1 MLAGGSFIMM
11 IMLFDWVMPDFLLL
25 ETYHPYPIYSPVR
38 LTCLILLDQRKR
50 IMILLKETPG
60 QTPNVLISLA
70 NEAINKY
77 KEINEQRKAQ
87 LAQLSQIASQ
97 QAVMNQNLLIKPSN
111 FRTVP
116 CRNYHGPNGCTRGE
130 YCHFIHAYGYEGK
143 EIAREVF

>member
-25 ETYHPYPIYSPVR
+25 ETYHPYHIYSPVR

-97 QAVMNQNLLIKPSN
+97 QAVMN
-111 FRTVP
+111 
-116 CRNYHGPNGCTRGE
+116 
-130 YCHFIHAYGYEGK
+130 
-143 EIAREVF
+143 